1 MLELNDIKNVKAG
14 IDMSNVKTVS
24 FPHSIVNTKS
34 LSYRQ
39 AENESDAKALLPKYV
54 VYVEDDGSSL
64 ENIKTSDSSPA
75 GKVVLTNKTQA
86 DIESD
91 SFSWND
97 ANDLIEFDTDGVTVK
112 NNGVVEIIKQETVD
126 VFNDSEKTFVED
138 IDSTNY
144 ASDLDLPTNFADV
157 DTVAIKN
164 IHVTLDNSGTIS
176 DVINQNFE
184 ASLNPTSISL
194 CLKKSEEN
202 VWSLLEDDEI
212 VTSVDL
218 TPLLVGAPTFT
229 LSVVDNKLRIETTE
243 PASDLTAKATC
254 ATIGRGKQDLPKP
267 DKIATMA
274 FGQDGKNKSHTVSPA
289 TLTKTNK
296 FVNGLK
302 IAVKFNVDEVVFI
315 NLGTLK
321 PADGTIKVN
330 DILLSDYIDRE
341 ASETEEEYIS
351 ENTQLLQ
358 KIQALG
364 AEKINNVKCLTVNKT
379 EKDYHIINWET
390 SESELKELH
399 PQDEDGNNL
408 ENLIAGSVILSTSS
422 EDPYDAEKG
431 LNGQDDGV
439 IILADR
445 PVKEVVDDDG
455 FVHLILDEE
464 SVTSNGV
471 LNRFRS
477 VSFDVNGEEVKCF
490 EKEAYSVGKVFYNT
504 GVIELNN
511 AVPVVAGTSPAL
523 HCSASGMENLKFNI
537 KNKGTDGNK
546 YSLKILKDHT
556 ENNGDVIYNVSL
568 MLNGTELDSIQCS
581 SNPDG
586 SVIEGT
592 DASGNI
598 VDVDVPFI
606 GTLDHDTFEAAFTS
620 TDFDSLKSLHEMT
633 YNFDGGTDGVDGITA
648 KDYIGYKDESGTA
661 GAWLFDDVKYP
672 AQMWPSLGYTD
683 KEFYMAAQDIAWN
696 RKDTTCVWDIP
707 KGYSK
712 KTAIAYREEEPI
724 PSQWWTELYYNWCND
739 VYNGAI
745 VELPPSYYVTKN
757 SLASYKLNGTWF
769 PVAGKE
775 RGTIDA
781 ASVINQVPAKL
792 DRDEFITHNINPIYD
807 TGNQGIQ
814 IYGNETLNAQYTD
827 LSAAHIARTLT
838 YIRSKVDTYTE
849 TLKFE
854 LNDVILWRT
863 WIDYVKNNILDR
875 IKSGRGLAWYR
886 VSMGNDTTTAAELA
900 NRIVRG
906 IVELQFVPDAEI
918 FRIDYVCY
926 SSAADNSTF

>member
-24 FPHSIVNTKS
+24 LSHSVVNTKS

-39 AENESDAKALLPKYV
+39 AESESAAKALLPKYV
-54 VYVEDDGSSL
+54 VYVENDGSSL
-64 ENIKTSDSSPA
+64 EHIKTSDTSPA

-91 SFSWND
+91 SFSWDD
-97 ANDLIEFDTDGVTVK
+97 ANDLIEFDTDGVTIK
-112 NNGVVEIIKQETVD
+112 NNGVVEIIKQEEVEVD
-126 VFNDSEKTFVED
+126 VFNDSEKTFEEATG
-138 IDSTNY
+138 SATY
-144 ASDLDLPTNFADV
+144 ASMIDLSTNFADI

-164 IHVTLDNSGTIS
+164 IHVVGDDDGTVV

-202 VWSLLEDDEI
+202 VWSLLENDAP
-212 VTSVDL
+212 VSSVNL
-218 TPLLVGAPTFT
+218 TTLLVGPTFT
-229 LSVVDNKLRIETTE
+229 LNVVDNKLKIE
-243 PASDLTAKATC
+243 ASETIQYLTATAIC
-254 ATIGRGKQDLPKP
+254 ATISKDTQTQDLPKP
-267 DKIATMA
+267 DKIATMS
-274 FGQDGKNKSHTVSPA
+274 FGQDGKNKSHTVAPA
-289 TLTKTNK
+289 TITKTNK

-302 IAVKFNVDEVVFI
+302 IAVKFNVDEVVFV

-321 PADGTIKVN
+321 PSDGTIKVN
-330 DILLSDYIDRE
+330 DILLSDYIDESE
-341 ASETEEEYIS
+341 AES
-351 ENTQLLQ
+351 ENTRLLK

-364 AEKINNVKCLTVNKT
+364 AEGINNVHCLTVNKT
-379 EKDYHIINWET
+379 EKDYHVINWET

-399 PQDEDGNNL
+399 PQDEEGNNL
-408 ENLIAGSVILSTSS
+408 ENIVAGSVILSTSA

-431 LNGQDDGV
+431 LNNQDEGV
-439 IILADR
+439 IILSDH

-455 FVHLILDEE
+455 FVHLVLDETA
-464 SVTSNGV
+464 VTSNGV

-477 VSFDVNGEEVKCF
+477 VSFDLNGETVKCF

-504 GVIELNN
+504 GVVELNN
-511 AVPVVAGTSPAL
+511 AVPVVAGSSPAL
-523 HCSASGMENLKFNI
+523 HCNAEGMDNLKFNI

-568 MLNGTELDSIQCS
+568 MLNGTELDSIVCS

-586 SVIEGT
+586 SIIEGT
-592 DASGNI
+592 DAKGNI

-606 GTLDHDTFEAAFTS
+606 GTLDQDTFSAAFTS
-620 TDFDSLKSLHEMT
+620 YDFDALKSLHEMT

-712 KTAIAYREEEPI
+712 KTAIEYREEEPI

-838 YIRSKVDTYTE
+838 YIRSKVDAYTE

-918 FRIDYVCY
+918 FKIDYVVY

>member
-1 MLELNDIKNVKAG
+1 MLELNDIKNVKTG
-14 IDMSNVKTVS
+14 IDMSNTKTVS
-24 FPHSIVNTKS
+24 LPHSVVNIKS

-39 AENESDAKALLPKYV
+39 AESESAAKALLPKYV
-54 VYVEDDGSSL
+54 VYVEDDGASI
-64 ENIKTSDSSPA
+64 ENVLKESKDSYTA
-75 GKVVLTNKTQA
+75 GGKAVMTGVTEPDTYF
-86 DIESD
+86 DTESGTFD
-91 SFSWND
+91 WDN
-97 ANDLIEFDTDGVTVK
+97 ANDIIEFDTGGTTIK
-112 NNGVVEIIKQETVD
+112 NNGNLQIVNLSEAQGDDKTPIEGNSVEDSGVYKVTFAIPTLSTSDPKEMNLVIKKIQKQDTSDPSSQPVEIFHASLTDKIIINPVD
-126 VFNDSEKTFVED
+126 GGGWELLNNGSVVANVELD
-138 IDSTNY
+138 
-144 ASDLDLPTNFADV
+144 AS
-157 DTVAIKN
+157 
-164 IHVTLDNSGTIS
+164 HTIS
-176 DVINQNFE
+176 IDTNNLVM
-184 ASLNPTSISL
+184 
-194 CLKKSEEN
+194 
-202 VWSLLEDDEI
+202 
-212 VTSVDL
+212 TSVENEKGIL
-218 TPLLVGAPTFT
+218 TLAA
-229 LSVVDNKLRIETTE
+229 TE
-243 PASDLTAKATC
+243 QVMKE
-254 ATIGRGKQDLPKP
+254 QN
-267 DKIATMA
+267 IATMT
-274 FGQDGKNKSHTVSPA
+274 FGQDGKNKTHTVTPA
-289 TLTKTNK
+289 SLTKTNK
-296 FVNGLK
+296 YINGMQMAIK
-302 IAVKFNVDEVVFI
+302 YNVDEVVFV

-321 PADGTIKVN
+321 PHDGTIEVN
-330 DILLSDYIDRE
+330 DILLNDYIDR
-341 ASETEEEYIS
+341 ADEES
-351 ENTQLLQ
+351 ENTKLLK
-358 KIQALG
+358 KIRELG
-364 AEKINNVKCLTVNKT
+364 EEGINNVKCLTVNKT

-408 ENLIAGSVILSTSS
+408 ENLISGSIIISTSS
-422 EDPYDAEKG
+422 EDPYDADKG
-431 LNGQDDGV
+431 LEGQDEGV
-439 IILADR
+439 IILSDH

-455 FVHLILDEE
+455 FVHLVLDETA
-464 SVTSNGV
+464 VTSNGV

-477 VSFDVNGEEVKCF
+477 VSFDLNGETVKCF

-504 GVIELNN
+504 GVVELNS

-523 HCSASGMENLKFNI
+523 RCKASGMDNLKFNI

-556 ENNGDVIYNVSL
+556 ENNGDVIYNVAL
-568 MLNGTELDSIQCS
+568 MLNGTELDSIVCS

-586 SVIEGT
+586 STIEGT
-592 DASGNI
+592 DAQGNI

-606 GTLDHDTFEAAFTS
+606 GTLDHDTFDASFTS
-620 TDFDSLKSLHEMT
+620 VDFDSLKSLHEMV

-696 RKDTTCVWDIP
+696 RKDTTCVWDVP

-712 KTAIAYREEEPI
+712 KTAIAYREEEPV

-838 YIRSKVDTYTE
+838 YIRSRVDAYTE